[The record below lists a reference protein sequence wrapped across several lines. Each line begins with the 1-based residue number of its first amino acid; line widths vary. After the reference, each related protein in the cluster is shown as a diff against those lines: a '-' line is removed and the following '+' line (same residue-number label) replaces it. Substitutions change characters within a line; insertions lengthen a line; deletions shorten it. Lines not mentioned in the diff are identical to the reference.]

1 MYIYQ
6 HENWPHFIW
15 DQTRVLTL
23 LAQVKWA
30 QGLLLGKMQNLGFE
44 IKGKAQLQSLTEEIL
59 KSNQIEGQLLNVQQV
74 RSSIA
79 RKLGMPAEDIPV
91 SRYIE
96 GTGDMMLDAAQYYN
110 APVNKKCLC
119 AWHKHMFPSGKS
131 GWYAIQ
137 TGCYR
142 NDKLGPMGMEKV
154 HYQAPDAMVLDGEME
169 KLFDFVNNDTND
181 NVIKAGITHLW
192 FVILHPF
199 DDGNG
204 RIARALTELLLA
216 RSENRPT

>member
-1 MYIYQ
+1 MYIYR

-15 DQTRVLTL
+15 DKTRVLTL

-96 GTGDMMLDAAQYYN
+96 GMGDMMLDVAQYYN

-142 NDKLGPMGMEKV
+142 NDNS
-154 HYQAPDAMVLDGEME
+154 VLC
-169 KLFDFVNNDTND
+169 K
-181 NVIKAGITHLW
+181 
-192 FVILHPF
+192 
-199 DDGNG
+199 
-204 RIARALTELLLA
+204 
-216 RSENRPT
+216 

>member
-1 MYIYQ
+1 MPSHLKNPHNLRKKCVYYAEFVMYIYR

-15 DQTRVLTL
+15 DKTRVLTL

-91 SRYIE
+91 SRDIK
-96 GTGDMMLDAAQYYN
+96 GTVDMMLDAAQYYN

-119 AWHKHMFPSGKS
+119 AWHKHMFPSGKAVGMLS
-131 GWYAIQ
+131 KRGAIGMITRSYASSVRS
-137 TGCYR
+137 Y
-142 NDKLGPMGMEKV
+142 
-154 HYQAPDAMVLDGEME
+154 
-169 KLFDFVNNDTND
+169 
-181 NVIKAGITHLW
+181 
-192 FVILHPF
+192 
-199 DDGNG
+199 GNG
-204 RIARALTELLLA
+204 KSALSGA
-216 RSENRPT
+216 